1 MISSVGPPGGP
12 KAHPLRCGIAFR
24 AAIPDNGLVS
34 STLQE
39 PVTPNTVEPPGIS
52 KTTLWVG
59 RIMSALPA
67 LFLILDGVM
76 KLVKPEPVVEATVQL
91 GYDESVIVGLG
102 IIRPDD
108 TKMPES

>member
-1 MISSVGPPGGP
+1 
-12 KAHPLRCGIAFR
+12 
-24 AAIPDNGLVS
+24 
-34 STLQE
+34 
-39 PVTPNTVEPPGIS
+39 
-52 KTTLWVG
+52 
-59 RIMSALPA
+59 MSALPA